1 MNSTKVMGWMLILG
15 PVVTFITGLLISFL
29 VGQGNTPTEAVQEIM
44 DNQNL
49 TTILTVVNSLG
60 FVSALVGATLVSKT
74 MSGEDKKGGIFGQIS
89 TILFVGLTTLAIA
102 TTLSNLATVGAIQS
116 AATDTA
122 AITAAKFNNAVTIQ
136 IVGGVLWNGLLFYW
150 GVGFIIFGIAALMQK
165 RLHMIVDW
173 IFVVFGTIFLILS
186 IAPVDLGQL
195 IFIVFGLMVINTIV
209 GGVFVLKGK

>member
-1 MNSTKVMGWMLILG
+1 MNSTKLMGWMLILG
-15 PVVTFITGLLISFL
+15 PVVTFITGLLTSFL

-122 AITAAKFNNAVTIQ
+122 AITAANTQ
-136 IVGGVLWNGLLFYW
+136 IMNFLRSIPATRDRAKKLEINKNVLPKSLCHNIIKAKAITAIRGLLND
-150 GVGFIIFGIAALMQK
+150 LSS
-165 RLHMIVDW
+165 
-173 IFVVFGTIFLILS
+173 VFLT
-186 IAPVDLGQL
+186 
-195 IFIVFGLMVINTIV
+195 T
-209 GGVFVLKGK
+209 